1 MDADETEMWAYGQG
15 QWVIV
20 DTLVRL
26 TGKVKRIG
34 YGHHTPALD
43 DFPRSVINVQF
54 VALAKITITQ
64 NVEPVSF
71 VCAHPPTRC
80 RYSTSGLGGF
90 SMSDYIDTYYW

>member
-1 MDADETEMWAYGQG
+1 MLLNHHLGGCVDADETEMWAYGQG

-34 YGHHTPALD
+34 YGHHTPVLD

-64 NVEPVSF
+64 DV
-71 VCAHPPTRC
+71 T
-80 RYSTSGLGGF
+80 GF
-90 SMSDYIDTYYW
+90 PANLI

>member
-54 VALAKITITQ
+54 VAPAKVTITQ
-64 NVEPVSF
+64 IV
-71 VCAHPPTRC
+71 
-80 RYSTSGLGGF
+80 GLEEWQSRQDGLNF
-90 SMSDYIDTYYW
+90 HHI